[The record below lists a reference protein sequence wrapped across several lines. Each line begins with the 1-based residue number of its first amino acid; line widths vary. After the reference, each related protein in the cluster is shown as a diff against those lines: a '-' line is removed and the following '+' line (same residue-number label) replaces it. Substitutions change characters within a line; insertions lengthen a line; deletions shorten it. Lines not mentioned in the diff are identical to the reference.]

1 MPVYFIVIAAA
12 AAALAALFFSVLTY
26 ALRDYNKTRLAE
38 QLRRFNRLAA
48 LDVLVE
54 KTPDLIFVTASAR
67 LLANILVLIC
77 VLRLVHETHW
87 SLGAEYF
94 TSVVI
99 TGVITIILS
108 VAIPN
113 AAAKYAGET
122 AIAAC
127 SGLLR
132 FMRVVMAPVTAVM
145 HAVDNLIRISTGS
158 GHSPPPEHIEEDI
171 LQAIE
176 EGEKEG
182 VVDET
187 EREMIE
193 SVIEFRETTAGQI
206 MTARPEIVGIELP
219 ATVDQVK
226 HALEDSGHSRIPV
239 YDGTL
244 DHIAGILYARDLLR
258 YVGQQIDT
266 FDLRSVLRPALY
278 VPESKSVRDLLNDF
292 RLQKVHLAIVLD
304 EYGGTAGL
312 VSIEDILE
320 ELVGP
325 IADEHEPS
333 EPAMLKRVS
342 DTVYEADARIYLDE
356 LNRLTGLSLPEDAG
370 YDTLAGFVTT
380 TLGRIPA
387 AGTRFENAGNTY
399 VVLDAEPQ
407 KVNRVRIELAL
418 QPAEGE
424 AA

>member
-1 MPVYFIVIAAA
+1 MPVYLIVLAV
-12 AAALAALFFSVLTY
+12 ALAAFAAMFFSVLSY
-26 ALRDYNKTRLAE
+26 ALRDYSKTRLAD
-38 QLRRFNRLAA
+38 QLRRFNRIQA
-48 LDVLVE
+48 LDVIVD
-54 KTPDLIFVTASAR
+54 KTADLIFVTATAR

-99 TGVITIILS
+99 TGFITIIMS
-108 VAIPN
+108 VAVPN

-132 FMRVVMAPVTAVM
+132 FIRVAMVPVTAVM
-145 HAVDNLIRISTGS
+145 HAVDDLIRRATGS
-158 GHSPPPEHIEEDI
+158 GLTPPPEHIEEDL

-182 VVDET
+182 VVDEA

-206 MTARPEIVGIELP
+206 MTARPEIVGIEMP
-219 ATVDQVK
+219 ATLDDVK
-226 HALEDSGHSRIPV
+226 HALEESGHSRIPV

-258 YVGQQIDT
+258 YVGQTIES
-266 FDLRSVLRPALY
+266 FDLRPVLRPALY
-278 VPESKSVRDLLNDF
+278 VPESKSVRDLLADF

-333 EPAMLKRVS
+333 EPAMLKRVTDS
-342 DTVYEADARIYLDE
+342 VYEADARIYLDE

-380 TLGRIPA
+380 TLGRIPTV
-387 AGTRFENAGNTY
+387 GTRFENNGNTF